1 MIEVRRRRPPRHDD
15 HHHLRPRGPRPRP
28 HSHGGRPLGNRDL
41 RLRCARPYRLCNR
54 LVRYRNALPLRNRRN
69 GGSRDAV
76 NHPCVRHGLRRH
88 QHRRLLRRRSHQGN
102 APQRRR
108 EDRLRIRSELDQD
121 LRRPRGTRLAA
132 LELFV

>member
-15 HHHLRPRGPRPRP
+15 NHDLRSRGPRPLAHR
-28 HSHGGRPLGNRDL
+28 HRRRPLRNRDL
-41 RLRCARPYRLCNR
+41 RLRCSWPYCLCNR

-108 EDRLRIRSELDQD
+108 EDRLRIRPELDED
-121 LRRPRGTRLAA
+121 LRRPGGPRLAA
-132 LELFV
+132 LVVFV